1 MAWKKYKH
9 KGTHFEF
16 EIKGEK
22 IHLIDD
28 ETFNGKMLDNYY
40 QGDTDVRKRLEEQ
53 YSLKIQRL
61 EERLKRALFTLRFY
75 SAPLLSKQPYEFTD
89 YHKKAVLAVQEIEE
103 ELKL

>member
-1 MAWKKYKH
+1 MTWKKYKH
-9 KGTHFEF
+9 KVTHFEF

-22 IHLIDD
+22 FHLIDD
-28 ETFNGKMLDNYY
+28 ETFNGVMLGNYY
-40 QGDTDVRKRLEEQ
+40 QGDTDVRKRLEV
-53 YSLKIQRL
+53 KIQRL